1 MGKRIGILIFLVF
14 FICALLGYL
23 TNRYVIITSSSPR
36 STATP
41 LPTLPNQRNLL
52 ILIINDFSLSSP
64 EVKDLWALI
73 IYYPQRKLIFQP
85 LSPAPLPDKQF
96 PSFNQIWKAENKLS
110 SLFLNQATQAYHI
123 PWQDYLVLD
132 STALTQLSQWA
143 LNSEQG
149 MGNGQEPS
157 AKDVF
162 AQICQRIQGSEEALS
177 NLIEQQ
183 IHLPDHF
190 HSSLSLETALEIRH
204 KLNSVND
211 NPLECV
217 VFQP

>member
-23 TNRYVIITSSSPR
+23 TNRYFITTSSS
-36 STATP
+36 SQLTATP

-52 ILIINDFSLSSP
+52 ILIVNDFTLSSP

-85 LSPAPLPDKQF
+85 LSPAPLPDKKF
-96 PSFNQIWKAENKLS
+96 PSFNQIWNAENKLS

-132 STALTQLSQWA
+132 STALAQLSQWA
-143 LNSEQG
+143 LNSEQR
-149 MGNGQEPS
+149 MGNGREPS

-204 KLNSVND
+204 KLSSASD
-211 NPLECV
+211 HPLECV

>member
-1 MGKRIGILIFLVF
+1 MGKRIGMLIFLVF
-14 FICALLGYL
+14 FICAFLGYL
-23 TNRYVIITSSSPR
+23 TNRYITNASNKSQL
-36 STATP
+36 TATP

-52 ILIINDFSLSSP
+52 ILVINDFALSSP

-85 LSPAPLPDKQF
+85 LSPTPLPDHKF
-96 PSFNQIWKAENKLS
+96 PKFTQIWDVENKLS
-110 SLFLNQATQAYHI
+110 SLFMDQATRVYQI

-132 STALTQLSQWA
+132 STALRQLSQWS
-143 LNSEQG
+143 LNSDQG
-149 MGNGQEPS
+149 TDTGQEL
-157 AKDVF
+157 AARDVF
-162 AQICQRIQGSEEALS
+162 TQICQRIQGSGEALS

-204 KLNSVND
+204 RLDLENN